1 MQNKIAEATAAMYKA
16 EEEYATGTR
25 RLTAQISAAKQEQAS
40 EARAAAKAK
49 EQAAKEAAEAEKQA
63 AKEAAEA
70 EKQAAEIRAQ
80 IRRELEDAMLNT
92 IDDAT
97 WSKWALELETL
108 QHDYPEE
115 SASAK
120 YYSDFVN
127 FDHSTGAGLSYFKPE
142 IMCAAEM
149 LLRYKREHCVEE

>member
-1 MQNKIAEATAAMYKA
+1 MRDDIKTLIE
-16 EEEYATGTR
+16 R
-25 RLTAQISAAKQEQAS
+25 RRRQILVHSYIYYECN
-40 EARAAAKAK
+40 
-49 EQAAKEAAEAEKQA
+49 
-63 AKEAAEA
+63 
-70 EKQAAEIRAQ
+70 
-80 IRRELEDAMLNT
+80 DNT
-92 IDDAT
+92 IDDDT

-149 LLRYKREHCVEE
+149 LLRYKREHCAEE